1 MLGICSNG
9 EKFLYLGQFSLMPFS
24 EEQGQ
29 LEKKKKSVKKDISFF
44 INKSSE
50 GGVLNLIQS

>member
-1 MLGICSNG
+1 MS
-9 EKFLYLGQFSLMPFS
+9 FS

-29 LEKKKKSVKKDISFF
+29 LKKKSTNKDISFF